1 MLILLNGPPGVG
13 KSTLARRYVD
23 DHPLTLHLEIDAI
36 RVSLGGWQE
45 HTESKLLARAMAL
58 AMAETHLRF
67 GYDVIVPQYLGRTE
81 FIESLDHLADSLR
94 VPFVEIL
101 LHDTPAA
108 VLTRFRARRAGLP
121 ASAHPESDVD
131 ADDLATSALIT
142 DAFARLAKV
151 EALRPLT
158 RRVAAS
164 PDVDATYRS
173 LRRAISQ

>member
-36 RVSLGGWQE
+36 RVSLGGWKD
-45 HTESKLLARAMAL
+45 HTESKLLARAMGL
-58 AMAETHLRF
+58 AMAETQLRF

-81 FIESLDHLADSLR
+81 FIEALDHLADSLQ

-101 LHDTPAA
+101 LHDTPSA
-108 VLTRFRARRAGLP
+108 VLVRFRARRAELAP
-121 ASAHPESDVD
+121 STHPQSDVD

-142 DAFARLAKV
+142 DAFTRLAKV
-151 EALRPLT
+151 EALRPHT
-158 RRVAAS
+158 RRVATS
-164 PDVDATYRS
+164 STVDRAYQA